1 VKQRILSRASRASS
15 GFTLIEMMIVVAI
28 IAILAAI
35 AMPIYRDYLIRG
47 YLTEGQSSL
56 SALRTSMEQYFQDNR
71 AYGPAAGT
79 TCGPTLPTSNN
90 FTYTCT
96 TSAAALAWSATAVGK
111 AGTAVDGFTYSID
124 QFNTRQTTT
133 KAPSKWKGSTT
144 CWSIRKDG
152 SCS

>member
-1 VKQRILSRASRASS
+1 
-15 GFTLIEMMIVVAI
+15 MIVVAI

-56 SALRTSMEQYFQDNR
+56 SALRTTMEQYFQDNR
-71 AYGPAAGT
+71 SYGAAAGT
-79 TCGPTLPTSNN
+79 ACGAGATFLPTSNN

-96 TSAAALAWSATAVGK
+96 TSAGGMAWSATAAGK